1 MNKFSRFAAFM
12 QGTAAEK
19 AEGKKASAATDAF
32 FVGLSPLAGVSDVA
46 FRTLCAEQGC
56 DFAVTEM
63 VSAKGLYYNDLR
75 SEKLLETNA
84 QEGAVGCQLF
94 GSEPEILAAVIRNRI
109 NPRADLQWIDFNMG
123 CPAPKITKNGEGSA
137 LMKNPLL
144 AGKLFRSMVQA
155 ANKPVSVKFR
165 LGWDE
170 DARNY
175 VEIGRIAQEEGVSF
189 VTLHGRT
196 TRQMYSG
203 RADWTAIAQLVDA
216 VQIPVIGNGDVTTPE
231 DALRMV
237 RETGCS
243 GVAIGR
249 GAMGNP
255 FLFRQIRQLRDTG
268 AWTPATLAERFAVL
282 ERHYRTELSVKG
294 ERIALLEMR
303 KHTGWYLS
311 GLPGSARVKQ
321 EINRTMD
328 QKSVFDLLHAYR
340 QELADREAASGEIR

>member
-1 MNKFSRFAAFM
+1 MNKFPRLAALM
-12 QGTAAEK
+12 QGAAAEN
-19 AEGKKASAATDAF
+19 AEGRRASAATDAF

-46 FRTLCAEQGC
+46 FRMLCAEQGC

-63 VSAKGLYYNDLR
+63 VSAKGLYYQDAR

-84 QEGAVGCQLF
+84 REGAVGCQLF

-109 NPRADLQWIDFNMG
+109 NPRVDLQWIDFNMG

-137 LMKNPLL
+137 LMNNPLL
-144 AGKLFRSMVQA
+144 AGRLFRSMVQA
-155 ANKPVSVKFR
+155 ANKPISVKFR

-170 DARNY
+170 NAKNY
-175 VEIGRIAQEEGVSF
+175 VEIGRIAEEEGVSF

-203 RADWTAIAQLVDA
+203 KADWTAIARLVDTL
-216 VQIPVIGNGDVTTPE
+216 QIPVIGNGDVKTPE
-231 DALRMV
+231 DAFRMV
-237 RETGCS
+237 SETGCS

-255 FLFRQIRQLRDTG
+255 FIFHQIRQLRDTG
-268 AWTPATLAERFAVL
+268 RWMPATLEERFSII
-282 ERHYRTELSVKG
+282 ERHYRAELAVKG

-303 KHTGWYLS
+303 KHVAWYLA

-321 EINRTMD
+321 QINQTTD
-328 QKSVFDLLHAYR
+328 QESVFDFLYAYR
-340 QELADREAASGEIR
+340 QKLETREKLCRETQ